1 MTNKIS
7 NFIQVET
14 SAGFT
19 ELAVKEEIPDQY
31 VFDVLERCLQN
42 KSLQNNSLDQKKILE
57 VMLGSYDKK
66 LKNINNFSENDFL
79 LNKNEKYELHNFKDN
94 LYKSERYLAYRYKY
108 VVYPRLRKID
118 TYPPCVQ
125 IEPASICNYRCIMCY
140 QSDPTF
146 SEKKNN
152 YMGYMSFDLFKKIVD
167 EIEGHVEALTLASRG
182 EPTLN
187 LKFIDFLKYCKN
199 KFLALKINTNLS
211 TLNENL
217 ARAFFEN
224 EIQTVV
230 VSADSAT
237 KEGYEKIRVKG
248 NFDKILKNL
257 ELLKK
262 IKNEY
267 PESNCSIRVSGV
279 KLSDDQDFEL
289 MKDIYGKYCDSIA
302 FVDYLP
308 WESSYEN
315 SVNEIMDPCTDLWK
329 RIFVWY
335 DGKINPCDYDYKST
349 LSKHNY
355 NSTSIKESWNSMYYN
370 ELRSKHLK
378 RERRL
383 ISPCNRCTNV

>member
-42 KSLQNNSLDQKKILE
+42 KSLEQKKILE
-57 VMLGSYDKK
+57 VILGSYDKK

-94 LYKSERYLAYRYKY
+94 LLKSERYLAYRYKY

-140 QSDPTF
+140 QSDSTF

-355 NSTSIKESWNSMYYN
+355 NITSIKESWNSIYYN
-370 ELRSKHLK
+370 ELRSMHLK
-378 RERRL
+378 RDRRL
-383 ISPCNRCTNV
+383 ISPCNRCTNT

>member
-1 MTNKIS
+1 
-7 NFIQVET
+7 
-14 SAGFT
+14 
-19 ELAVKEEIPDQY
+19 
-31 VFDVLERCLQN
+31 
-42 KSLQNNSLDQKKILE
+42 
-57 VMLGSYDKK
+57 
-66 LKNINNFSENDFL
+66 
-79 LNKNEKYELHNFKDN
+79 
-94 LYKSERYLAYRYKY
+94 
-108 VVYPRLRKID
+108 
-118 TYPPCVQ
+118 
-125 IEPASICNYRCIMCY
+125 
-140 QSDPTF
+140 
-146 SEKKNN
+146 
-152 YMGYMSFDLFKKIVD
+152 MSV
-167 EIEGHVEALTLASRG
+167 
-182 EPTLN
+182 
-187 LKFIDFLKYCKN
+187 
-199 KFLALKINTNLS
+199 
-211 TLNENL
+211 
-217 ARAFFEN
+217 
-224 EIQTVV
+224 
-230 VSADSAT
+230 DSAT

-355 NSTSIKESWNSMYYN
+355 NSTSIKESWNSIYYN
-370 ELRSKHLK
+370 ELRSMHLK
-378 RERRL
+378 RDRRL
-383 ISPCNRCTNV
+383 ISPCNRCTNT

>member
-7 NFIQVET
+7 NFIQVER

-42 KSLQNNSLDQKKILE
+42 KSLQNKSLEQKKILE

-66 LKNINNFSENDFL
+66 LKNINNFYENDFL

-94 LYKSERYLAYRYKY
+94 LLKSERYLAYRYKY

-140 QSDPTF
+140 QSNSTF

-230 VSADSAT
+230 VSANSAT

-302 FVDYLP
+302 FVDYSP

-355 NSTSIKESWNSMYYN
+355 NSTSIKNLGIQFIIMS
-370 ELRSKHLK
+370 
-378 RERRL
+378 
-383 ISPCNRCTNV
+383 

>member
-7 NFIQVET
+7 NFIQVER

-42 KSLQNNSLDQKKILE
+42 KSLQNKSLEQKKILE

-66 LKNINNFSENDFL
+66 LKNINNFYENDFL

-94 LYKSERYLAYRYKY
+94 LLKSERYLAYRYKY

-140 QSDPTF
+140 QSDSTF

-302 FVDYLP
+302 FVDYSP

-355 NSTSIKESWNSMYYN
+355 NSTSIKESWNSIYYN
-370 ELRSKHLK
+370 ELRSMHLK
-378 RERRL
+378 RDRRL
-383 ISPCNRCTNV
+383 ISPCNRCTNT

>member
-42 KSLQNNSLDQKKILE
+42 KSLQNKSLEQKKILE

-94 LYKSERYLAYRYKY
+94 LLKSERYLAYRYKY

-140 QSDPTF
+140 QSDSTF

-355 NSTSIKESWNSMYYN
+355 NSTSIKESWNSIYYN
-370 ELRSKHLK
+370 ELRSMHLK
-378 RERRL
+378 RDRRL
-383 ISPCNRCTNV
+383 ISPCNRCTNT

>member
-7 NFIQVET
+7 NFIQVER

-42 KSLQNNSLDQKKILE
+42 KSLQNKSLEQKKILE

-66 LKNINNFSENDFL
+66 LKNINNFYENDFL

-94 LYKSERYLAYRYKY
+94 LLKSERYLAYRYKY

-140 QSDPTF
+140 QSDLTF

-230 VSADSAT
+230 VSANSAT

-302 FVDYLP
+302 FVDYSP

-355 NSTSIKESWNSMYYN
+355 NSTSIKESWNSIYYN
-370 ELRSKHLK
+370 ELRSMHLK
-378 RERRL
+378 RDRRL
-383 ISPCNRCTNV
+383 ISPCNRCTNT

>member
-42 KSLQNNSLDQKKILE
+42 KSLQNKSLEQKKILE
-57 VMLGSYDKK
+57 VILGSYDKK

-94 LYKSERYLAYRYKY
+94 LLKSERYLAYRYKY

-140 QSDPTF
+140 QSDSTF

-237 KEGYEKIRVKG
+237 KEG

-355 NSTSIKESWNSMYYN
+355 NSTSIKESWNSIYYN
-370 ELRSKHLK
+370 ELRSMHLK
-378 RERRL
+378 RDRRL
-383 ISPCNRCTNV
+383 ISPCNRCTNT